1 MKLLVTYKMKNG
13 STEVF
18 LSELSGM
25 GIPEIVRAESGC
37 LRYDYFLPA
46 DGSTDCV
53 ILVEEWESAELQAL
67 HLEQPHMKRL
77 ADIKPR
83 YVRETAVEFIAEQR
97 TSCGS

>member
-13 STEVF
+13 STEAF

-25 GIPEIVRAESGC
+25 GIPEIIRAETGC

-53 ILVEEWESAELQAL
+53 LLVEEWESAELQA
-67 HLEQPHMKRL
+67 LEQPHMKRL

-83 YVRETAVEFIAEQR
+83 YVRETAVEVIAEQR
-97 TSCGS
+97 TFCGS

>member
-1 MKLLVTYKMKNG
+1 MKLLGTYKMKNG
-13 STEVF
+13 SAEAF
-18 LSELSGM
+18 LSELSGI

-46 DGSTDCV
+46 DGST
-53 ILVEEWESAELQAL
+53 ESAELQAL

-83 YVRETAVEFIAEQR
+83 YVRETAVEVIAEQR

>member
-13 STEVF
+13 SAEAF
-18 LSELSGM
+18 LNELSGM
-25 GIPEIVRAESGC
+25 GIPEIVRAERGC

-53 ILVEEWESAELQAL
+53 FLVEEWESAELQTL

-83 YVRETAVEFIAEQR
+83 YVRETAVEVIAEQR
-97 TSCGS
+97 TFCGS

>member
-13 STEVF
+13 STEAF

-53 ILVEEWESAELQAL
+53 LLVEEWEAPCRYKAAL
-67 HLEQPHMKRL
+67 R
-77 ADIKPR
+77 
-83 YVRETAVEFIAEQR
+83 QR
-97 TSCGS
+97 NCGGGHC

>member
-13 STEVF
+13 STEAF

-46 DGSTDCV
+46 DGV

-83 YVRETAVEFIAEQR
+83 YVIETAVEFIAEQR